1 MVVLAKRSLQ
11 HINGIAKMGHVK
23 FLYQDS
29 VVRSI
34 VYVVERVGVPNTRPE
49 DRRLVGPSPLRVY
62 LLR

>member
-1 MVVLAKRSLQ
+1 
-11 HINGIAKMGHVK
+11 MGHVK

-49 DRRLVGPSPLRVY
+49 DRRLVGPNPLRVY
-62 LLR
+62 VYLLRGIYMQHL